1 MLGSAVLLV
10 GIHTANLHCE
20 EPCGTPGASERL
32 CEPSSACTSQ
42 TIVKGKQK
50 NRYKPQC
57 SPTPVSPTS
66 PSAPLPPAATFP
78 KTNQEGRGPLLKRM
92 KRFPQLDL
100 RQQVRA
106 ARSSLSAREA
116 SHCSRAGPSGDP
128 GGQLS
133 EGCH

>member
-1 MLGSAVLLV
+1 LLGPAVLLV
-10 GIHTANLHCE
+10 GIHTANLHFE
-20 EPCGTPGASERL
+20 EPCGTPGASGSL

-57 SPTPVSPTS
+57 SPTPAS
-66 PSAPLPPAATFP
+66 PSAPLPTAATFL
-78 KTNQEGRGPLLKRM
+78 KTNREGRGLLLKRM

-106 ARSSLSAREA
+106 ARSPLSAREA

-128 GGQLS
+128 GAQLS
-133 EGCH
+133 EGRH

>member
-1 MLGSAVLLV
+1 MLGPAVLLI

-20 EPCGTPGASERL
+20 EPCGTPSTSGRL
-32 CEPSSACTSQ
+32 CEPSSTCTNQ

-50 NRYKPQC
+50 KCYKPQC
-57 SPTPVSPTS
+57 SPIPVSPAP
-66 PSAPLPPAATFP
+66 PSVPLPPTATFP
-78 KTNQEGRGPLLKRM
+78 NTNQAERGPLLKRM

-100 RQQVRA
+100 RQQVRDG
-106 ARSSLSAREA
+106 RSPLSAGKA
-116 SHCSRAGPSGDP
+116 SHCSRAGLNGDP

>member
-1 MLGSAVLLV
+1 MLGPAVLLV
-10 GIHTANLHCE
+10 GIHTANFHCE
-20 EPCGTPGASERL
+20 EPCGTPGASRRL

-42 TIVKGKQK
+42 AIVKGKQK
-50 NRYKPQC
+50 KVLQTPLS
-57 SPTPVSPTS
+57 SPPTS
-66 PSAPLPPAATFP
+66 PCAPLPPVATFP
-78 KTNQEGRGPLLKRM
+78 KTNREGRGPLMKRL

-106 ARSSLSAREA
+106 ARSPLSTREA